1 MNLHARNYSLR
12 GPFDLI
18 LCRNVLI
25 YFQRAARLLAIN
37 RFLDLLRPNGLLL
50 LGHSESLQG
59 ESDRAQFVIP
69 TVYRSL
75 TGEACIK
82 RPDSALRWRNESRLG

>member
-1 MNLHARNYSLR
+1 VVRFERLNLQADSYPR

-25 YFQRAARLLAIN
+25 YFDTKDRDTVLGRMIGHLAAG
-37 RFLDLLRPNGLLL
+37 GLLL

-59 ESDRAQFVIP
+59 
-69 TVYRSL
+69 RSA
-75 TGEACIK
+75 EVAPIA
-82 RPDSALRWRNESRLG
+82 PAAYLRRETS